1 MPYAQF
7 AKRMGISAATL
18 HRIEMCNQNVT
29 LDMLETIQER
39 LKAAMSEIFPE

>member
-7 AKRMGISAATL
+7 AKRTGISAATL

-29 LDMLETIQER
+29 LDMLETVQDR
-39 LKAAMSEIFPE
+39 LKASMAEIFPE